1 MHELA
6 LMQDL
11 MACAGEIILQRH
23 VTKVN
28 RVFLSVGR
36 FSNVLPDALQL
47 AFESMT
53 QDGVMKGAELEIGY
67 FPASARCGACG
78 REYAADGF
86 PLGCPGCGSDDFMI
100 ISGEEVY
107 LQRMECEVDDQDGQD

>member
-11 MACAGEIILQRH
+11 MAFAGEIILQRH
-23 VTKVN
+23 VTKVK

-36 FSNVLPDALQL
+36 FSNVLPNALQF

-67 FPASARCGACG
+67 FPASVRCGACS
-78 REYAADGF
+78 REYAADSF
-86 PLGCPGCGSDDFMI
+86 PLTCPDCRCNDFKI

-107 LQRMECEVDDQDGQD
+107 LQSMDCEVDDQDGQD

>member
-11 MACAGEIILQRH
+11 MACAGEIIQQRH
-23 VTKVN
+23 VTRVI
-28 RVFLSVGR
+28 RVFVSVGR

-53 QDGVMKGAELEIGY
+53 QEGAMKGAELKIGY
-67 FPASARCGACG
+67 LPATARCGACG
-78 REYAADGF
+78 REYEPDGF
-86 PLGCPGCGSDDFMI
+86 PLGCPGCGSDDFKI

-107 LQRMECEVDDQDGQD
+107 LQSMDCEVDDQDGQD